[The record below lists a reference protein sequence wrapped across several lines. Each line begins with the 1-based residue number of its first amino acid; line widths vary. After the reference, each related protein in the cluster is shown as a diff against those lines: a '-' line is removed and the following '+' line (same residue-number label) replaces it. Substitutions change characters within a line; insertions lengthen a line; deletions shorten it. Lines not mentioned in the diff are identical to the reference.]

1 MAKRSSALESNYPVG
16 INSVNNESRLQ
27 LNEIKNLQLTQV
39 AAWTDFI
46 NKVGSDIANHLN
58 LNEYAL
64 PNKVIVNNSVAMMRI
79 EPLKWWI
86 IGSDIPMLLASDEG
100 TLLDLSHSFTH
111 LEISGPSAPLFLNRH
126 LPIDL
131 REKYFPINS
140 VASSAIHHVSVKL
153 WRTDTGYH
161 LFIPRG
167 FALSLWEIFL
177 ETASQFGCEIK

>member
-16 INSVNNESRLQ
+16 INAANNESGLQ
-27 LNEIKNLQLTQV
+27 LSEIKNLQLTQV
-39 AAWTDFI
+39 AAWPDSI
-46 NKVGSDIANHLN
+46 NKVGSNIANHLN
-58 LNEYAL
+58 FSEYAP
-64 PNKVIVNNSVAMMRI
+64 PNKAIVNNSVVMMRI

-86 IGSDIPMLLASDEG
+86 IGSDIPMLSSDDG
-100 TLLDLSHSFTH
+100 TSLNLSHSLTH
-111 LEISGPSAPLFLNRH
+111 LEISGPSTSLFLNRH

-131 REKYFPINS
+131 REKYFPVNS

-153 WRTDTGYH
+153 WRSDSGYH

-177 ETASQFGCEIK
+177 ETASQFGYEIK

>member
-16 INSVNNESRLQ
+16 INATNNESRL
-27 LNEIKNLQLTQV
+27 LLSEIKNLQLTQV
-39 AAWTDFI
+39 AACPDFI

-64 PNKVIVNNSVAMMRI
+64 PNKAIVKNSVVMMRI

-86 IGSDIPMLLASDEG
+86 IGSEVPMLSSDDG
-100 TLLDLSHSFTH
+100 TLLDLSHSFTN
-111 LEISGPSAPLFLNRH
+111 LEISGPSASLFLNRH
-126 LPIDL
+126 LPLDL
-131 REKYFPINS
+131 REKYFPVNS

-153 WRTDTGYH
+153 WRSDTGYH

-177 ETASQFGCEIK
+177 ETANQFDYEIK

>member
-16 INSVNNESRLQ
+16 INAANNESRLQ
-27 LNEIKNLQLTQV
+27 LSEIKNLQLTQV
-39 AAWTDFI
+39 AAWPESL
-46 NKVGSDIANHLN
+46 NKVGSNIANHLN
-58 LNEYAL
+58 FSEYAP
-64 PNKVIVNNSVAMMRI
+64 PNKAIVNNSVVMMRI

-86 IGSDIPMLLASDEG
+86 IGSDVPMLSSNEG

-111 LEISGPSAPLFLNRH
+111 LEISGQSTPLFLNRH

-153 WRTDTGYH
+153 WRTDTGYYI
-161 LFIPRG
+161 FIPRG

-177 ETASQFGCEIK
+177 ETASQFGYEIK

>member
-1 MAKRSSALESNYPVG
+1 MANRSSALESNYPIG
-16 INSVNNESRLQ
+16 IKAANNESRLQ
-27 LNEIKNLQLTQV
+27 LSEIKNLQLTQ
-39 AAWTDFI
+39 AAVWPDSI
-46 NKVGSDIANHLN
+46 NKVGSYIANHLN
-58 LNEYAL
+58 LNEYAP
-64 PNKVIVNNSVAMMRI
+64 PNKAIVNNSVVMMRI

-86 IGSDIPMLLASDEG
+86 IGSDVPALSSDEG
-100 TLLDLSHSFTH
+100 TSLDLSHSLTH

-126 LPIDL
+126 LPLDL

-153 WRTDTGYH
+153 WRSDSGYH

-177 ETASQFGCEIK
+177 ETASQFGYEIK

>member
-16 INSVNNESRLQ
+16 NNPTNNESQLQ
-27 LNEIKNLQLTQV
+27 LSEIKNLQLTQ
-39 AAWTDFI
+39 AAVWPDSI
-46 NKVGSDIANHLN
+46 NKVGSYIANHLN
-58 LNEYAL
+58 LNEYAP
-64 PNKVIVNNSVAMMRI
+64 PNKAIVNNSVVMMRI

-86 IGSDIPMLLASDEG
+86 IGSDVPMLSSNEG
-100 TLLDLSHSFTH
+100 TSLDLSHSLTH
-111 LEISGPSAPLFLNRH
+111 LEISGPSASLFLNRH

-131 REKYFPINS
+131 REKYFPVNS

-153 WRTDTGYH
+153 WRSDSGYH

-177 ETASQFGCEIK
+177 ETASQFGYEIK

>member
-16 INSVNNESRLQ
+16 INAANNESWLQ
-27 LNEIKNLQLTQV
+27 LIEIKKLQLTQV
-39 AAWTDFI
+39 AAWSESVNT
-46 NKVGSDIANHLN
+46 VGSNIARHLN
-58 LNEYAL
+58 LSEYAL
-64 PNKVIVNNSVAMMRI
+64 PNKAIVNNSVVMMRI

-86 IGSDIPMLLASDEG
+86 IGSGVPALSSDDG
-100 TLLDLSHSFTH
+100 TSLDLSHSLTH
-111 LEISGPSAPLFLNRH
+111 LEISGPSTSLFLNRH

-131 REKYFPINS
+131 REKHFPVNS

-153 WRTDTGYH
+153 WRSDSGYH

-177 ETASQFGCEIK
+177 ETASQFGYEIK

>member
-1 MAKRSSALESNYPVG
+1 MVKRSSALESNYPVG
-16 INSVNNESRLQ
+16 INVANNESRLQ
-27 LNEIKNLQLTQV
+27 FREIKYLQLTQV
-39 AAWTDFI
+39 AAWPESI
-46 NKVGSDIANHLN
+46 NKVGSNIANHLN
-58 LNEYAL
+58 FSEYAP
-64 PNKVIVNNSVAMMRI
+64 PNKAIVNNSVVMMRI

-86 IGSDIPMLLASDEG
+86 VGSDIPMLPSNEG
-100 TLLDLSHSFTH
+100 TSLDLSHSFTH

-153 WRTDTGYH
+153 WRSDSGYH

-177 ETASQFGCEIK
+177 ETASQFGYEIK

>member
-16 INSVNNESRLQ
+16 INADNNESRLQ
-27 LNEIKNLQLTQV
+27 LSEIKNLQLTQV
-39 AAWTDFI
+39 AAWPESI
-46 NKVGSDIANHLN
+46 NKVGSNIANHLN
-58 LNEYAL
+58 FSEYAP
-64 PNKVIVNNSVAMMRI
+64 PNKAIVNNSVVMMRI

-86 IGSDIPMLLASDEG
+86 IGSDVPMLSSNEG
-100 TLLDLSHSFTH
+100 TSLDLSHSLTH
-111 LEISGPSAPLFLNRH
+111 LEISGPSTSLFLNRH

-131 REKYFPINS
+131 REKYFPVNS

-153 WRTDTGYH
+153 WRSDSGYH

-177 ETASQFGCEIK
+177 ETASQFGYEIK

>member
-16 INSVNNESRLQ
+16 INAANNESRLQ
-27 LNEIKNLQLTQV
+27 LSEIKNLQLIQV
-39 AAWTDFI
+39 AAWPDFI

-64 PNKVIVNNSVAMMRI
+64 PNKAIVKNSVVMMRI

-86 IGSDIPMLLASDEG
+86 IGTGIPMLTSDNG

-111 LEISGPSAPLFLNRH
+111 LEISGPSASLFLNRH

-131 REKYFPINS
+131 REKYFPINT

-153 WRTDTGYH
+153 WRSDTGYY

-177 ETASQFGCEIK
+177 ETASQFGYEIK